1 MKGNYLKGIPSKSF
15 YLCSSVHQ
23 AVSHLQ
29 IMAILPSQS
38 STQNSYSLWYLNR
51 LPEQCQL
58 TQLRHS
64 ALTLFSGTASSISS
78 LIRMPA
84 FRLRLFFYHLRQ
96 NLLVPTLPQG
106 SYLEGMLHF
115 IKYSFSIYR
124 SSPIFLPLT
133 QSLVKY
139 KTGFI
144 IINLYFQNKTILVQS
159 VYVLFHSMC

>member
-1 MKGNYLKGIPSKSF
+1 MFFSSPGSQPSVDNGNF
-15 YLCSSVHQ
+15 
-23 AVSHLQ
+23 A
-29 IMAILPSQS
+29 QS
-38 STQNSYSLWYLNR
+38 IQYTEFLLALVPEST
-51 LPEQCQL
+51 
-58 TQLRHS
+58 
-64 ALTLFSGTASSISS
+64 SGTMLANPAETQRPHPVQWDCFQYLIINQNASF
-78 LIRMPA
+78 PVET
-84 FRLRLFFYHLRQ
+84 FFYHLRQ

-124 SSPIFLPLT
+124 SSPIFLPQT